1 MAGDLGEAMRS
12 RVLVCDGDVVAAA
25 MLRGAS
31 ARAVAEACVT
41 DPESLRR
48 LYREYRAAGAD
59 VLQTP
64 TASTSAAHLE
74 LLGSAPAPADIW
86 SSAVRLCRQEA
97 FGAFVAATVGP
108 PPDGPAAWAEADLE
122 TLYRRQ
128 IEVFADCAPDIL
140 LLRGLRQV
148 AQLRAALQAS
158 CSSGIPLVVTVPAD
172 HGPDGADADSLS
184 RALSQAA
191 VGLSP
196 VAVGATGNEAS
207 HLLPLLRALSQAMDL
222 PLVAQWG
229 PGAAE
234 HTGRE
239 AAELIAA
246 GARIVGGAAGMPPAQ
261 IALVARAAKALA

>member
-1 MAGDLGEAMRS
+1 MAGDLGEAMRG

-31 ARAVAEACVT
+31 ARAVAEASVT
-41 DPESLRR
+41 DPEALRR

-64 TASTSAAHLE
+64 TASTSSAHLE
-74 LLGSAPAPADIW
+74 LLGSTLAPADIW

-97 FGAFVAATVGP
+97 SGAFVAATIGP
-108 PPDGPAAWAEADLE
+108 PPESSCDWSAADLDV
-122 TLYRRQ
+122 LYRRQ
-128 IEVFADCAPDIL
+128 MEVLADCSPDLL
-140 LLRGLRQV
+140 LLRGLGEV
-148 AQLRAALQAS
+148 AQLHAAVGAM
-158 CSSGIPLVVTVPAD
+158 CSDSIPFVVTVAAD
-172 HGPDGADADSLS
+172 PQMDSAGPQSLA
-184 RALSQAA
+184 RTLSQTT

-207 HLLPLLRALSQAMDL
+207 GLLPRLRALSQAMDL

-234 HTGRE
+234 QTGRE
-239 AAELIAA
+239 AAELIGA

-261 IALVARAAKALA
+261 IALIARAAKALA